1 LYTTALQ
8 ITDCPHV
15 VTKIG
20 LIVMGKTIHK
30 KPSRAPG
37 GNRMGVADAKARL
50 SAVLRRVAD
59 GPVVAHSRDRD
70 VAVVLG
76 VEDYDRLVS
85 ARTESRERCAFPG
98 ADRCPPEAN
107 RPRRIRVCAAPS
119 RAVA

>member
-1 LYTTALQ
+1 LHTTALQ

-85 ARTESRERCAFPG
+85 ARTERRERCAFPG
-98 ADRCPPEAN
+98 ADRRPQEAN